1 MHRLTNR
8 LRESLR
14 EVGSTFGNA
23 ALRRLMF
30 ASLGSML
37 GNWGY
42 YIALFVYAYDQGGAS
57 AVGLVTVIR
66 MIPAAIA
73 APFTAGLA
81 DRFDRKLVMVVS
93 DVARAVFM
101 LAAAGVIWA
110 DGPTVIVY
118 AFVGLTAIAGTA
130 FAPAQSAAL
139 PTLARSP
146 AELTA
151 ANVSFSTL
159 YEAVSFIGPALGG
172 LLLLV
177 MSVPL
182 VFAVNGASFVWSGA
196 LLLGLHIRKG
206 DDAAAPEQPEPEAVA
221 ESDTMPAREA
231 PKPRRGSEVTAGLK
245 AIVSVRE
252 LRLLVG
258 LYSAQTLAA
267 GAIDVLIVVMAFS
280 LLGAGQGAIGYF
292 HAAMGVGGL
301 VGGFIAL
308 LLATRGRL
316 ASDFGIGLALYGLPL
331 VVIGLVAATPVALV
345 ALAIVGVGNSL
356 IDINALTIMQ
366 RTVPDRVLGRALGV
380 LDGILWGAI
389 GVGAL
394 ITPALLDLVGT
405 EAMLIGTGLTLPL
418 LTVAAARTLRS
429 LDRRAEPEHVGL
441 LRGIEMLS
449 LLPEAALER
458 LARSLSEIQAV
469 AGDVIICEGEVG
481 DRFYVIS
488 DGKVEVVGKT
498 LSRGDSFGEV
508 ALLRDVPR
516 TATVTALTNVTLYAL
531 DRDVFVAAVTGH
543 APAHASAEAVIA
555 SHLTG
560 SRGEWAQVIN

>member
-221 ESDTMPAREA
+221 SPTQCLHAKRQS
-231 PKPRRGSEVTAGLK
+231 RG
-245 AIVSVRE
+245 
-252 LRLLVG
+252 
-258 LYSAQTLAA
+258 
-267 GAIDVLIVVMAFS
+267 
-280 LLGAGQGAIGYF
+280 
-292 HAAMGVGGL
+292 
-301 VGGFIAL
+301 
-308 LLATRGRL
+308 
-316 ASDFGIGLALYGLPL
+316 
-331 VVIGLVAATPVALV
+331 
-345 ALAIVGVGNSL
+345 
-356 IDINALTIMQ
+356 
-366 RTVPDRVLGRALGV
+366 
-380 LDGILWGAI
+380 
-389 GVGAL
+389 
-394 ITPALLDLVGT
+394 
-405 EAMLIGTGLTLPL
+405 
-418 LTVAAARTLRS
+418 
-429 LDRRAEPEHVGL
+429 
-441 LRGIEMLS
+441 
-449 LLPEAALER
+449 
-458 LARSLSEIQAV
+458 AV
-469 AGDVIICEGEVG
+469 A
-481 DRFYVIS
+481 R
-488 DGKVEVVGKT
+488 
-498 LSRGDSFGEV
+498 
-508 ALLRDVPR
+508 
-516 TATVTALTNVTLYAL
+516 
-531 DRDVFVAAVTGH
+531 
-543 APAHASAEAVIA
+543 
-555 SHLTG
+555 
-560 SRGEWAQVIN
+560 